1 MNPVA
6 SRAMPWHPVFILL
19 IAAIAPAASSYA
31 QAPAGYTPDGD
42 LQQIAMLRNAGIVA
56 ARLEASRAQQ
66 IRVTVQVLS
75 VDDQTRASIYE
86 ELGVDA
92 IKTRG
97 TKISTARDKEA
108 NDTIV
113 SRIDS
118 VRMIGTTSHVS
129 TSVLDQDRLASVM
142 TKVKQSAESAVLRTP
157 SIILLDGLSAGY
169 SDISQ
174 RPFVVDVERLEGG
187 LSPVVQVLEEGT
199 RIQVTARLAQWD
211 GVAAPRIQLHSE
223 ISWHKIVGFET
234 EYVFGIEKSA
244 TPIQVPTYVVK
255 TAIAAEELAESQV
268 LMVDPYLS
276 ELAPVQDEPSESVLK
291 RLSYV
296 GRSFKAAPPAPKKRH
311 LIFLLQP
318 SLQKSG
324 L

>member
-1 MNPVA
+1 MYPAA
-6 SRAMPWHPVFILL
+6 SRTMSWHPLLILL
-19 IAAIAPAASSYA
+19 IAAVTPAAWSHA
-31 QAPAGYTPDGD
+31 QAPSGFTPGGD

-97 TKISTARDKEA
+97 TRISSAADKDA
-108 NDTIV
+108 KDTTV
-113 SRIDS
+113 SQINS
-118 VRMIGTTSHVS
+118 ERMIGTTSHVS
-129 TSVLDQDRLASVM
+129 TSVLDQDRLASVL
-142 TKVKQSAESAVLRTP
+142 TQVKQSPQSDVLRTP

-169 SDISQ
+169 SDIAQ
-174 RPFVVDVERLEGG
+174 RPFVVGVQRLEGG

-199 RIQVTARLAQWD
+199 RIRVNASLAQWD
-211 GVAAPRIQLHSE
+211 GASAPRIQLHSE

-234 EYVFGIEKSA
+234 EDVFGIEKSA

-255 TAIAAEELAESQV
+255 TAIAAEELDESQV
-268 LMVDPYLS
+268 LMVDPYVS
-276 ELAPVQDEPSESVLK
+276 ELVPVQKESSESVLK
-291 RLSYV
+291 RLSFV
-296 GRSFKAAPPAPKKRH
+296 GRNIKSAPPAPQKRH

-318 SLQKSG
+318 SLQKSA

>member
-1 MNPVA
+1 MNPAV
-6 SRAMPWHPVFILL
+6 SRLMSWRPLLIML
-19 IAAIAPAASSYA
+19 IAAVTSPATSYA
-31 QAPAGYTPDGD
+31 QAPACFTPDGD
-42 LQQIAMLRNAGIVA
+42 LQQLAMLRNAGIIA

-75 VDDQTRASIYE
+75 VDDQTRADIYE
-86 ELGVDA
+86 DLGVESV
-92 IKTRG
+92 KTRG
-97 TKISTARDKEA
+97 TKIPPAPDKQAE
-108 NDTIV
+108 NTSV

-129 TSVLDQDRLASVM
+129 TSVLDQDRLASVL
-142 TKVKQSAESAVLRTP
+142 TKVRQSPQSQVLRTP
-157 SIILLDGLSAGY
+157 SIVLLDGLSAGY

-174 RPFVVDVERLEGG
+174 RPFVVDVERIEGG

-199 RIQVTARLAQWD
+199 RIQVKASLAQWD
-211 GVAAPRIQLHSE
+211 GSSAPRIQLHSE

-234 EYVFGIEKSA
+234 EHVFGIEKSA
-244 TPIQVPTYVVK
+244 TPIQVPTYAVK

-268 LMVDPYLS
+268 LMVDPYVS
-276 ELAPVQDEPSESVLK
+276 ESVAVEKEPPESVLK

-296 GRSFKAAPPAPKKRH
+296 GRNRKSVDPAPQKRH
-311 LIFLLQP
+311 FIFLLQP
-318 SLQKSG
+318 SLQKSA